1 MEIDDSRRVTH
12 TDDLKDGYMQDTTY
26 SLGPL
31 LAKLWAELRGMS
43 ATRAAR
49 KILRRELAGV
59 RTSGDFIELDAILDR
74 YNEDETADIRYVLNE
89 RRAASQLHA
98 VPAFAGRRAVGE

>member
-1 MEIDDSRRVTH
+1 
-12 TDDLKDGYMQDTTY
+12 MQDTTY
-26 SLGPL
+26 SPGPL
-31 LAKLWAELRGMS
+31 LKQVWAELRGMR

-59 RTSGDFIELDAILDR
+59 RTATDFIELDAILER
-74 YNEDETADIRYVLNE
+74 YDEDETADIRYVLNE

-98 VPAFAGRRAVGE
+98 PALAGRTASGE